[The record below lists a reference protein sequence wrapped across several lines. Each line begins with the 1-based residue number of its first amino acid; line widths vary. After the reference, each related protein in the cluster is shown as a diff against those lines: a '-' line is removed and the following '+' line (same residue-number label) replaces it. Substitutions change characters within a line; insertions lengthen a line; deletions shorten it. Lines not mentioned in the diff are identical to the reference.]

1 VRVKREYYHCVREI
15 FVPIPGRVLASR
27 PYKTRAN
34 IRFYG
39 QEISVLFT
47 LDFARVGAARLGKQA
62 ALAVLFTLDF
72 ARFGA
77 ERVALRE

>member
-15 FVPIPGRVLASR
+15 FVPIPGRVLASW